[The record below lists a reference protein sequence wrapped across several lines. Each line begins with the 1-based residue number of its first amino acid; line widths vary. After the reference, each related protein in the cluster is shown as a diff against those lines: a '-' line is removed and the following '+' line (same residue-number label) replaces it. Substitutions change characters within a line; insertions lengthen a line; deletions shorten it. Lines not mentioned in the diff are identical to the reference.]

1 MSMMSNRS
9 LSVTTPLP
17 PDKLLVRSAT
27 VTEQLGQPFEM
38 QIELLSRDEGLDF
51 DALLGQDICLSLKL
65 ANGNTR
71 YFHGLVA
78 GLSQC
83 GRLGNYACY
92 RARAVPWL
100 WFLTRTTDCCI
111 FQKKDAPQN
120 CSVPDIL
127 KKVFADHGFTDVKY
141 GLTRPYRARDYCVQY
156 CESDFNFVQRLMEEE
171 GIYYYFTH
179 ARDKHTLVLADAY
192 GCHTVFP
199 GYATVD
205 YFPPSENVVRD
216 VDHICDWALSRNIQ
230 SGKYVTTDYDFT
242 KPRTQLQ
249 TQYVMA
255 RSVPRADYEVFEYPG
270 KYQTRSEGDF
280 YSRARLER
288 MQAGYETVRG
298 AGNVRGMAVGSLFT
312 LKRYPRRDQNREYL
326 VVSATHRMD
335 AGGYE
340 SGSPAE
346 DTYSCSFEA
355 IDAKEPFRPRATAFK
370 TRVTGPQTAQVV
382 GPAGEEI
389 FTDKYARVKVK
400 FHWDRDPARD
410 ENSSCWVRVSQVWA
424 GKGWGSVSIPRI
436 GQEVVVDF
444 LEGDPDQ
451 PLIVG
456 RVYNQDNMP
465 PYDLPGAGVVS
476 GVKSRTHKGDG
487 FNEMSMDDT
496 AGKEKVTIH
505 AQYDMSTTVQHD
517 QTLEVKNNRTGHVVV
532 NDTLNVDADRTMH
545 VKGKLSE
552 TIDTGR
558 EVTVSSG
565 DTQTISGGAT
575 STVNGGVTS
584 TVNGG
589 QVSTINDKWEN
600 TVNGPL
606 TETVSGAIKQTGSQ
620 TIDIHAT
627 GAGTYTSD
635 ASLKF
640 AVGGSVIEVTPGGIT
655 LSMGASVVKIDPAGV
670 AVNGIKISLN
680 G

>member
-1 MSMMSNRS
+1 MSAARIISIK
-9 LSVTTPLP
+9 TPLP
-17 PDKLLVRSAT
+17 PDKLLLRSAT
-27 VTEQLGQPFEM
+27 VTEHLGQRFEM
-38 QIELLSRDEGLDF
+38 QVELLSRDEGVDF
-51 DALLGQDICLSLKL
+51 DALLGRDLCLSVVLR
-65 ANGNTR
+65 NGSVR
-71 YFHGLVA
+71 YFHGVIA
-78 GLSQC
+78 GFSQC
-83 GRLGNYACY
+83 GHLGNYICY
-92 RARAVPWL
+92 RAVVVPWL

-111 FQKKDAPQN
+111 FQKKDAPAN

-127 KKVFADHGFTDVKY
+127 KKVFGDHKFTDVKY
-141 GLTRPYRARDYCVQY
+141 ALTRTYRPRDYCVQY

-171 GIYYYFTH
+171 GIYYFFTH
-179 ARDKHTLVLADAY
+179 EEAKHTLVLADSY
-192 GCHTVFP
+192 GCHKVFP
-199 GYATVD
+199 GYGTVD
-205 YFPPSENVVRD
+205 YFPPSDNVVREA
-216 VDHICDWALSRNIQ
+216 DHIHEWTLSRNIQ
-230 SGKYVTTDYDFT
+230 PGKYVTTDYDFT
-242 KPRTQLQ
+242 KPRAVMQA
-249 TQYVMA
+249 QYAVP

-270 KYQTRSEGDF
+270 KYLTRSEGDY
-280 YSRARLER
+280 YSRARLES

-298 AGNVRGMAVGSLFT
+298 AGNARGIAVGSLFT
-312 LKRYPRRDQNREYL
+312 LKGCSRRDQNREYL
-326 VVSATHRMD
+326 VVSATHRLD

-340 SGSPAE
+340 SGIGPAE
-346 DTYSCSFEA
+346 DAYSCNFEA
-355 IDAKEPFRPRATAFK
+355 IYAQEPFRPRATAFK
-370 TRVTGPQTAQVV
+370 TRITGPQTAQVV

-451 PLIVG
+451 PLVVG

-465 PYDLPGAGVVS
+465 PYELPGAGVVS
-476 GVKSRTHKGDG
+476 GVKSRTHKGGG

-505 AQYDMSTTVQHD
+505 SQYDMSTTVQHD
-517 QTLEVKNNRTGHVVV
+517 QTLEVKNNRTDHVVV

-552 TIDTGR
+552 TIDTGQDR
-558 EVTVSSG
+558 TVTSG
-565 DTQTISGGAT
+565 YTETISGGAT
-575 STVNGGVTS
+575 STVNGGRTT

-589 QVSTINDKWEN
+589 QTSTINDKWDH

-606 TETVSGAIKQTGSQ
+606 TENVTGAIKQTGSQ

-640 AVGGSVIEVTPGGIT
+640 AVGGSVIEVAPGGIT

-670 AVNGIKISLN
+670 SVNGIKISLN